1 MTWMFASS
9 KNVLIKAH
17 KVAASPLITAATPR
31 KTQWLSQ
38 CVTNEGLIQDL
49 VIWLA
54 FPVTMLLWC
63 NQWWYACLL
72 GEMCVPCLQ
81 ACLFFSNGWWG
92 QVIYCRLLEYVPFSK
107 PSRKSWLCLDTLP
120 FYLRDTSNLILTFP
134 SCLKRL
140 TGARSVWDVFP
151 GTAGSAWIR
160 SLAAQVANARPMCGS
175 WGQLG
180 FAAQKTFSV
189 FAW

>member
-1 MTWMFASS
+1 MTWTFASS

-17 KVAASPLITAATPR
+17 KVAVSPLITAATPR
-31 KTQWLSQ
+31 KTQWLSK

-63 NQWWYACLL
+63 NQRWYAWGRCAFCAFWHVYSLA
-72 GEMCVPCLQ
+72 MAV
-81 ACLFFSNGWWG
+81 WWG

-107 PSRKSWLCLDTLP
+107 PSRKNWLRFDTLP
-120 FYLRDTSNLILTFP
+120 FYLSDTSNLILTFP
-134 SCLKRL
+134 SGLKRL
-140 TGARSVWDVFP
+140 TGARSVWDVFS
-151 GTAGSAWIR
+151 GIAGSAWIR
-160 SLAAQVANARPMCGS
+160 SLAAQVTNTRPMCGS

-180 FAAQKTFSV
+180 FAVQKTFSL

>member
-1 MTWMFASS
+1 MRGSS
-9 KNVLIKAH
+9 KIWSSDWH
-17 KVAASPLITAATPR
+17 FP
-31 KTQWLSQ
+31 WQ
-38 CVTNEGLIQDL
+38 CFCDVTSGDML
-49 VIWLA
+49 VFWGRCAFRAFRQVYSLA
-54 FPVTMLLWC
+54 MAV
-63 NQWWYACLL
+63 
-72 GEMCVPCLQ
+72 
-81 ACLFFSNGWWG
+81 WWG

-107 PSRKSWLCLDTLP
+107 PSRKSWLRLDTLS

-151 GTAGSAWIR
+151 GTAGSAWIS